1 MYRNNRNL
9 EGKAYETEHILQVV
23 TDMLSSFIRYYSSF
37 SPNSNKLTERYEQ
50 AISEFEKDQLRYKEL
65 FDLDT
70 LDSYSYDPNSF
81 KADLRRKCPII
92 HGALFSQAKAME
104 KYKKDFKLTPGA
116 RMLGVTTNIV
126 QFGHDFIEG
135 FDWQE
140 YILTDSPTKLGVSE
154 LDEESYTAYGVIGGG
169 IRSHFLYNLYPQA
182 FPNRGQNAIWAFFFL
197 VNRQDYGFASG
208 SEFLMIEPDG
218 TGTHQN
224 YYYPY
229 DLFSFYALQLMK
241 KLEEESKDQ
250 GYNLLDQYRYVYLN
264 TFLDHITAIH
274 REDINCL
281 KPPHDELYY

>member
-1 MYRNNRNL
+1 L
-9 EGKAYETEHILQVV
+9 PVV
-23 TDMLSSFIRYYSSF
+23 SDF
-37 SPNSNKLTERYEQ
+37 SDRL
-50 AISEFEKDQLRYKEL
+50 
-65 FDLDT
+65 
-70 LDSYSYDPNSF
+70 
-81 KADLRRKCPII
+81 
-92 HGALFSQAKAME
+92 
-104 KYKKDFKLTPGA
+104 
-116 RMLGVTTNIV
+116 
-126 QFGHDFIEG
+126 
-135 FDWQE
+135 
-140 YILTDSPTKLGVSE
+140 

-169 IRSHFLYNLYPQA
+169 IRFILRLFQIEDKTQ
-182 FPNRGQNAIWAFFFL
+182 FGLFFL